1 MPPWTTR
8 WLDWVRDNLL
18 RRRPVPLAVAIGYE
32 RAGQTRWE
40 TPIPWSAD
48 AVVVDV
54 LVPSGSATRRK
65 TDFALRLPAATFP
78 ADTLRP
84 DLNNRCRITFRLP
97 VPHHITPGELRWKGR
112 LLAPLTLPVLTPH
125 AFLMGL
131 TLTHVTTAVRLAG
144 TTVAVGAFVPQACE
158 ALLATAVLH
167 SSTPLGPLAELG
179 LKVLFTEETT
189 NATFHAPVSLP
200 VAQLTQNEAA
210 VIAVSP
216 FTPQQPGSW
225 KVTWQVCDRPL
236 ATQRI
241 VAIAAA
247 GFEASVRLLDTR
259 FAIIESGGAARTLK
273 LPSSLTGIQRL
284 GPCFVLH
291 STEAGA
297 VGVCRLEVTGLSSG
311 DMTPIVRHETDVL
324 ITDAPTLFLPTLF
337 DVADVVRVGS
347 FELRL
352 NGHLLGI
359 ASLRPVPAATVNAEG
374 GFLPPPEFVWSSA
387 AEDELAERLKRLQGQ

>member
-18 RRRPVPLAVAIGYE
+18 RRRPVPLLVAIGYE

-48 AVVVDV
+48 AVVVDL
-54 LVPSGSATRRK
+54 LVPTSSATRRK
-65 TDFALRLPAATFP
+65 ADFSLRLPTATIP

-84 DLNNRCRITFRLP
+84 ELNNRTRITFRMP
-97 VPHHITPGELRWKGR
+97 VPPNITAAELRWKGR
-112 LLAPLTLPVLTPH
+112 LLAPLTLPVLTPQ
-125 AFLMGL
+125 AFLLGL
-131 TLTHVTTAVRLAG
+131 TLTHATVAVRLAG

-167 SSTPLGPLAELG
+167 SPTALLPLGELG

-189 NATFHAPVSLP
+189 NATFPASVSLP
-200 VAQLTQNEAA
+200 LTQLTQQQA
-210 VIAVSP
+210 VVMAVCP

-236 ATQRI
+236 ATQRV

-259 FAIIESGGAARTLK
+259 FAVIESCGAARTLK
-273 LPSSLTGIQRL
+273 LPTSLTGIQRL
-284 GPCFVLH
+284 GPCFVLQ
-291 STEAGA
+291 STEPGA
-297 VGVCRLEVTGLSSG
+297 VGVCCLQVTGLANG
-311 DMTPIVRHETDVL
+311 DMTPLVHSETHVL
-324 ITDAPTLFLPTLF
+324 ITDAPTVFLPTLF
-337 DVADVVRVGS
+337 EAVDVARVGS

-352 NGHLLGI
+352 NGRLLGI

-374 GFLPPPEFVWSSA
+374 GFVPPPDFVWSSA
-387 AEDELAERLKRLQGQ
+387 AEDELAERLKRLQG